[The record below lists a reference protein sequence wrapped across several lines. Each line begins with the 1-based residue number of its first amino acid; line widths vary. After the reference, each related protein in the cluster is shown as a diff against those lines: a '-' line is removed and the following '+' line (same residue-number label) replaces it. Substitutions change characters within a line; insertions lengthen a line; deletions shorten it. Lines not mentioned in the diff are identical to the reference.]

1 MPLSEFHKR
10 KGELLSFRC
19 RPCTAA
25 ALIKSRYGLEPQD
38 FDAMVKAQKRR
49 CAICLKDLNLRKG
62 SVCRDKSVAVDHC
75 HQTGRVRGILCSMCN
90 TGLGSFTD
98 SDVKLAAAIQYLRR
112 SSAGLRPL
120 G

>member
-10 KGELLSFRC
+10 KGDLSFRC

-25 ALIKSRYGLEPQD
+25 ALIKSRYGLKAQD